1 MTAVVP
7 GTMWPLTDRPVRLLD
22 LSQPWNADTPPFPLD
37 ESPTVVWAKRLPSH
51 GTNHQRISTQLHIG
65 THLDAPLH
73 WREGGMDIASIPLD
87 RLYGP
92 AVVADVSDE
101 FGDFGIIRPND
112 IEARVKVKPGDILI
126 IRTGYHRYYHGGDE
140 PDLVRYFFK
149 RPGADRELA
158 EWLVERQIRWLAVDS
173 SSPDHPMNSNT
184 RDYWPLVYQEA
195 ERVMEQ
201 SPADRFPLQDQT
213 IIHRILF
220 AHDIPIVENLSGAV
234 AELVGRRTSVCA
246 FPWKFAGGEAAL
258 VRVVAFIEP

>member
-1 MTAVVP
+1 
-7 GTMWPLTDRPVRLLD
+7 
-22 LSQPWNADTPPFPLD
+22 
-37 ESPTVVWAKRLPSH
+37 
-51 GTNHQRISTQLHIG
+51 
-65 THLDAPLH
+65 
-73 WREGGMDIASIPLD
+73 MDIASIPLD

-149 RPGADRELA
+149 RSGADRELA

-201 SPADRFPLQDQT
+201 SPADRFPLQPGGSSWSVPPWT
-213 IIHRILF
+213 VRSTSRGWPRATPSL
-220 AHDIPIVENLSGAV
+220 PTTRPTRSTCVPGSGSAT
-234 AELVGRRTSVCA
+234 GR
-246 FPWKFAGGEAAL
+246 P
-258 VRVVAFIEP
+258 